1 MIMMVL
7 KGSPTLIRK
16 ATSLRQVVIMKVNK
30 DLLVERGPRQSS
42 ISSLTGTRKLAVIS
56 TLTST
61 TCRITRIA
69 ALIQKAKWVKDH
81 LAREITR
88 WVGLSMKINILTP
101 HLGISRRAPARS
113 QSSNQRLPFIALDRQ
128 VPQVIIKIYNGRPL
142 QVRFHSHQ
150 CLS

>member
-1 MIMMVL
+1 MVL

-61 TCRITRIA
+61 TYRIIRIA
-69 ALIQKAKWVKDH
+69 ALIQKAK
-81 LAREITR
+81 
-88 WVGLSMKINILTP
+88 
-101 HLGISRRAPARS
+101 
-113 QSSNQRLPFIALDRQ
+113 
-128 VPQVIIKIYNGRPL
+128 
-142 QVRFHSHQ
+142 
-150 CLS
+150 